1 MLTKLA
7 PSQRDVHR
15 FGLHKYPI
23 CRFFL
28 NKSSFSPSQMNL
40 WQKSSHDVAQNNFL
54 SNFAPQM
61 VGMWSAQH
69 TPKVEQTTFLP
80 NHHYEPGA

>member
-1 MLTKLA
+1 MKIGGLWHCSCCINIPYADFLINSLFF
-7 PSQRDVHR
+7 PSE
-15 FGLHKYPI
+15 
-23 CRFFL
+23 
-28 NKSSFSPSQMNL
+28 MNL
-40 WQKSSHDVAQNNFL
+40 WQKSSHNVAQNNFL

-61 VGMWSAQH
+61 VGMWSAQQ